1 MGKETLNRLFSH
13 ALGIIRQISVEPC
26 YLGYALSYG
35 LYSIIVSEIYI
46 SKVCKVNLALGDEFC
61 DNIQGISG

>member
-1 MGKETLNRLFSH
+1 MGKETLTRLFNH
-13 ALGIIRQISVEPC
+13 VLGIVREISVEPC

-46 SKVCKVNLALGDEFC
+46 SKV
-61 DNIQGISG
+61 